1 MVYYRGVLLIW
12 LRMRTIDVAV
22 LSAGGLL
29 AVTIL
34 CAAIA
39 VLVVAL
45 IAYAKHILGR
55 KLGSYLDEIVIE
67 PDFDESFGHTPES
80 TRRDLLALNII
91 VSPIFLLIFVFFALL
106 FCLSLWPFVL
116 IGIWSVVYQAL
127 QLSWVIRIVAFGV
140 LMLLGWG
147 MYKLREARRDIYG
160 VGEVCVGA
168 TMCWFGVNAA
178 TADALPSIIAIAGGV
193 YVIVRGLDN
202 YFQGRKERD
211 ADVQPKGS
219 VAAGQITSPGYSR
232 SSGGK

>member
-1 MVYYRGVLLIW
+1 MAKVYVSGI
-12 LRMRTIDVAV
+12 IDAPVDKV
-22 LSAGGLL
+22 W
-29 AVTIL
+29 
-34 CAAIA
+34 
-39 VLVVAL
+39 
-45 IAYAKHILGR
+45 AYARDFNGHGEWHPIIAESHIEEGKPSDQVGCVR
-55 KLGSYLDEIVIE
+55 NFTTSNG
-67 PDFDESFGHTPES
+67 GHLRERLLTFS
-80 TRRDLLALNII
+80 DRDRYFTYNII

-202 YFQGRKERD
+202 CN
-211 ADVQPKGS
+211 
-219 VAAGQITSPGYSR
+219 
-232 SSGGK
+232 